1 MTMSSQ
7 LHTTAVQRIYEQHHS
22 WLHGWLKGKLH
33 NACDAA
39 DLAHDTF
46 VRILGAR
53 NAAQILEPRDY
64 LATIARG
71 LLVDRYR
78 RRAIEQA
85 YLDTLA
91 ARPQPVVVSEEDK
104 ALIIETLLAVDKALS
119 SLGPRAQRIFML
131 SQMDG
136 LSYQQ
141 IADQLQ
147 VSLTT
152 VKKHMIRAIT
162 ECSLIMAGLE

>member
-1 MTMSSQ
+1 MSSQ
-7 LHTTAVQRIYEQHHS
+7 PNGVAVQHLYEQHHS

-53 NAAQILEPRDY
+53 NAGQIREPRDY

-85 YLDTLA
+85 YLDTQA
-91 ARPQPVVVSEEDK
+91 ARPQPVVVSEEDR
-104 ALIIETLLAVDKALS
+104 AVIIETLLAVDKALS

-131 SQMDG
+131 SQVDG

-141 IADQLQ
+141 VANQLN